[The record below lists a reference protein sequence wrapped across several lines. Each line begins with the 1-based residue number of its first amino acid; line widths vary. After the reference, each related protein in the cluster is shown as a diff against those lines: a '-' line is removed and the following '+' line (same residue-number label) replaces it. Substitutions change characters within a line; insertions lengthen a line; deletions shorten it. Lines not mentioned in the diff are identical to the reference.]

1 MRKLKNQQLKLIIG
15 TGFAES
21 ISVIMKRIL
30 IIFLFLFAAQLS
42 FGEAYKWVDEKGA
55 LHFTD
60 DIMQIPE
67 EYRPA
72 AEKIGLTEE
81 KVEIK
86 VEGKSLPKGKED
98 TYKDRFG
105 RGEEFWRARVEQWR
119 KKLMTSQERL
129 ESLRVKYNELT
140 EKFND
145 SKSSIERANFRKE
158 RDQIKNEID
167 QCRNEIEEAKNT
179 LEKKIP
185 EEADLDK
192 AKLEWIK

>member
-1 MRKLKNQQLKLIIG
+1 M
-15 TGFAES
+15 
-21 ISVIMKRIL
+21 SVMMKRIL
-30 IIFLFLFAAQLS
+30 IIFLFLFVAHLS

-67 EYRPA
+67 QYRPT
-72 AEKIGLTEE
+72 AERIGLTEE
-81 KVEIK
+81 KIDTKMED
-86 VEGKSLPKGKED
+86 KSLPKGKED
-98 TYKDRFG
+98 TYKDRLG
-105 RGEEFWRARVEQWR
+105 RGEEFWKARVEEWR
-119 KKLMTSQERL
+119 KKLTTSQERL
-129 ESLRVKYNELT
+129 EKLRVKYNELT

-158 RDQIKNEID
+158 RDQMKNEID
-167 QCRNEIEEAKNT
+167 QCRNEIEEARST